1 MTSPGLTLLS
11 RPLAL
16 FSFQE
21 SGAPAE
27 PRRRVGLPEGRRLQS
42 GVQWWS
48 QEIGMQGMDA
58 GSQNLAASQ
67 APTWVE
73 GVSLQNPD
81 VVDLNATASM
91 LVWALVSP
99 LPQGK
104 GFRSF
109 EEVLSTQTCLLTHL
123 LKETAPDQPPA
134 PFPPALPKNGSHSSK
149 SCCYLIAYYVPG
161 TGLGASI
168 FISISFN
175 NLRKEVVL
183 YPFY

>member
-1 MTSPGLTLLS
+1 MGMTSPASTFLS

-27 PRRRVGLPEGRRLQS
+27 PRRRVGLLEGRRLQS
-42 GVQWWS
+42 GVQQWS

-73 GVSLQNPD
+73 AVSLQNPA
-81 VVDLNATASM
+81 VLDLNASASM
-91 LVWALVSP
+91 LVWAPVSP
-99 LPQGK
+99 LSQGK

-109 EEVLSTQTCLLTHL
+109 EEVLSSQTCSSLT
-123 LKETAPDQPPA
+123 
-134 PFPPALPKNGSHSSK
+134 S
-149 SCCYLIAYYVPG
+149 
-161 TGLGASI
+161 
-168 FISISFN
+168 
-175 NLRKEVVL
+175 
-183 YPFY
+183 